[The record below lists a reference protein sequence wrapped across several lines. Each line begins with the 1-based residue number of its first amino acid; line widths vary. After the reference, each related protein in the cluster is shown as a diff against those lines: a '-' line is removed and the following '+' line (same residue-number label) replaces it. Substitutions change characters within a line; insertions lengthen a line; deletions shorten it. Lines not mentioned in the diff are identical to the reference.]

1 MSAVKMGSGSEA
13 EEELRAIG
21 TWASIGHRKDTTTSV
36 LIDEVFIFECSSVD
50 GFAASAVVCSKI
62 TTLGHEALDDSV
74 ESASLE
80 AVTLLHSAEL
90 FEVFGGFGSVS
101 GESHGNPASCLTT
114 NGDVEEDCSV
124 SCTCHIFYFLS
135 FCFKT
140 NYRVSN
146 PPII

>member
-36 LIDEVFIFECSSVD
+36 LIDEVFIIEICSVD

-74 ESASLE
+74 ETASLE

-90 FEVFGGFGSVS
+90 FEVFGGSGSVR
-101 GESHGNPASCLTT
+101 GESHGNPTSCLTT

-135 FCFKT
+135 F
-140 NYRVSN
+140 
-146 PPII
+146 